1 MSSWWCYEKS
11 GEESVEEDIDNIKN
25 MFIINQGAIGLDRTD
40 EMKEG
45 IPRVLGHLVNPTG
58 EKNILN
64 TDTP

>member
-1 MSSWWCYEKS
+1 
-11 GEESVEEDIDNIKN
+11 